1 MIYIK
6 RHNLVFIR
14 VPKTA
19 STSIAHHIINNL
31 VCEDDLNLAWRV
43 SYSKINNSHMTAK
56 FAIDNNLV
64 PANAH
69 FIGVIREPLER
80 LLSLY
85 FARYGEGRYQ
95 EKLSVENFRIKASRG
110 FIDDHPHQMR
120 LQSNFLE
127 AGDKWWLYDNLEHH
141 IKLFN
146 KKYNIDGALE
156 KHNQSIVKYKTKD
169 LIYKFYDTKTRE
181 AVLNYWQK
189 DVELYE
195 RLKNESID
203 DLPESTN
210 DDVSGH

>member
-85 FARYGEGRYQ
+85 FFRQRSYHYK
-95 EKLSVENFRIKASRG
+95 EKLSVENFRIVASKG
-110 FIDDHPHQMR
+110 FIDDVSDQMR
-120 LQSNFLE
+120 LQSDFLE
-127 AGDKWWLYDNLEHH
+127 DGGEWWVYDNLEHH

-146 KKYNIDGALE
+146 KKYNIKSKLE
-156 KHNQSIVKYKTKD
+156 NYLQNSVKYKTKD
-169 LIYKFYDTKTRE
+169 LVYKFYDDQTRE

-195 RLKNESID
+195 SFR
-203 DLPESTN
+203 
-210 DDVSGH
+210 